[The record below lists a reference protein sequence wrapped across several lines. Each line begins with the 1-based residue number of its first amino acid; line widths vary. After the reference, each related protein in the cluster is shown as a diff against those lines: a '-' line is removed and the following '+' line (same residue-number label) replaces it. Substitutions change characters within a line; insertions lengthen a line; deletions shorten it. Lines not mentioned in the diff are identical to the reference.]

1 MAIAEPEETII
12 KEIEEQRPPFPAGL
26 LSRKEKDKL
35 IERGIRGLYRWYTTR
50 SQESRNWHPD
60 AFNWR
65 ALRTDHSPEVNTV
78 IEGFFAIEYYAPDYT
93 VKLTHM
99 MRKSYGRSHY
109 QLRWGAEEEKHAD
122 LWLNTLLFL
131 RHRTPEWINDYIDI
145 LGNGEWHPPWD
156 DPLRMVLYTV
166 IQERATQLNYI
177 NLALIATGKS
187 DRPGFENGADPVLAK
202 AAQTIALDEAA
213 HFNFFLEITRLFMY
227 YYPAQTL
234 EALVD
239 VIELFAMPAQDLH
252 PDMDRFAEALYQ
264 GAIYGPRQYARD
276 VLDMVLK
283 NLSVTSRKALD
294 VGIKQSR
301 RVPDLDGNM
310 VDTAIFDTLDYDA
323 VGLAVRRLFDRVKT
337 YEEKIGLDE
346 IDPVHFVPS
355 GLTVN
360 PEMT

>member
-1 MAIAEPEETII
+1 MAIIEPEETII

-60 AFNWR
+60 SFDWR
-65 ALRTDHSPEVNTV
+65 ALRTDHSPGVNTV

-131 RHRTPEWINDYIDI
+131 RRRTPEWINDYIDI

-156 DPLRMVLYTV
+156 DPLRMALYTV
-166 IQERATQLNYI
+166 IQERATQLNYL
-177 NLALIATGKS
+177 NLGLIAAGES
-187 DRPGFENGADPVLAK
+187 DRPGFTNSADPVLVK
-202 AAQTIALDEAA
+202 VAQTIALDEAA
-213 HFNFFLEITRLFMY
+213 HYNFFLEVARLFMY

-239 VIELFAMPAQDLH
+239 VIEHFAMPAQDFH
-252 PDMDRFAEALYQ
+252 PDMDSFAEALYQ
-264 GAIYGPRQYARD
+264 SAIYGPRQYTRD
-276 VLDMVLK
+276 VLQLTLK
-283 NLSVTSRKALD
+283 NLCVTSRKALD
-294 VGIKQSR
+294 RGIKQSR
-301 RVPDLDGNM
+301 LVPDLDGNM

-323 VGLAVRRLFDRVKT
+323 LELAVRRLFDRVKT

-346 IDPVHFVPS
+346 IDPVRFVPS
-355 GLTVN
+355 GLTIN
-360 PEMT
+360 PQKT